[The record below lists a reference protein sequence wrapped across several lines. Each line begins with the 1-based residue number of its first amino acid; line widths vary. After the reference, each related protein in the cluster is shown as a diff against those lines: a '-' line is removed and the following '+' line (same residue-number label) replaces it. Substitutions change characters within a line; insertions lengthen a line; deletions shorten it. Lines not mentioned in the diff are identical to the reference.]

1 MSILRELIAR
11 FSISVDDKDLKK
23 LDKDLEK
30 IRGNLDKVGMQAG
43 VAFAAMGYGAFELV
57 SMASHATENLNV
69 LTQSFG
75 DNSDEIINWSAQM
88 GKALGRSKYELQE
101 YAGRFGSFLQP
112 AFEGTDKDIA
122 GMSEQLT
129 QLALDLA
136 SFYDVSEEE
145 AMMRISSGLR
155 GETEAVR
162 MWGIDLSDEGLTQ
175 FNTEQSG
182 GKDTRHSR
190 NLSMQEKNALRFAKI
205 LKDTE
210 KKQGDLIRTQDEVAG
225 SMRRVKS
232 QMNELGVE
240 MGKKLLPI
248 VKDLFGAFEQHLLPG
263 LQELAT
269 ETNAVQHGFEL
280 AGGAAVT
287 LAAGFAIA
295 NQAALVNALIMGA
308 LFIAFDELRGG
319 AEGAKTMLD
328 KLAGKEEGEKSA
340 WQGFNDFV
348 SLHGVGG
355 ADLLAGNIT
364 DMVLNAGEVAS
375 MALGRGTNGFHT
387 EHGDAARARYGANY
401 TGQDTADAARPGAL
415 EEAKRRSIA
424 ARDPEAYAKAFIG
437 SGSVAAD
444 DPTAAYM
451 RDTKVD
457 FERGNADHVA
467 QDIANG
473 VAPQGTTTQFNAATG
488 KNEIYKGA
496 GSVMAPVSITVNGAQ
511 DPKATADAIM
521 EHMNTHFRQ
530 ASAVLGDEKSGVTK

>member
-1 MSILRELIAR
+1 MSILREIIAR
-11 FSISVDDKDLKK
+11 FSVSVDDKDLKK

-30 IRGNLDKVGMQAG
+30 IRGNLDKVGTQAA

-75 DNSDEIINWSAQM
+75 DNKDEIMNWSVSM

-175 FNTEQSG
+175 FNTQQSG

-210 KKQGDLIRTQDEVAG
+210 KKQGDLVRTQDEVAG
-225 SMRRVKS
+225 SARRLKS
-232 QMNELGVE
+232 QLNELGVE
-240 MGKKLLPI
+240 AGKKLVPI
-248 VKDLFGAFEQHLLPG
+248 VKDLFAAFNEYLMPT
-263 LQELAT
+263 LQDLAE
-269 ETNAVQHGFEL
+269 ETNGIQHAFEL

-287 LAAGFAIA
+287 LAAGFALA
-295 NQAALVNALIMGA
+295 NRAALINALVLGG

-319 AEGAKTMLD
+319 AEGAKTALD
-328 KLAGKEEGEKSA
+328 KLAGKEEGDKSA
-340 WQGFNDFV
+340 YQSFNDFM
-348 SLHGVGG
+348 SLHLAGG
-355 ADLLAGNIT
+355 ADLLSGNVA
-364 DMVLNAGEVAS
+364 DMALNAGSAFN
-375 MALGRGTNGFHT
+375 MAMGRGGEFHT
-387 EHGDAARARYGANY
+387 ENGDAARARYGANY
-401 TGQDTADAARPGAL
+401 NAQDRNDSGGR
-415 EEAKRRSIA
+415 EASLAWAKQQAID
-424 ARDPEAYAKAFIG
+424 ARDPEAYANAFKG
-437 SGSVAAD
+437 TGSVLPD

-451 RDTKVD
+451 RDTKAD
-457 FERGNADHVA
+457 FERGNGSHLA

-473 VAPQGTTTQFNAATG
+473 VAPADAKGEFNSATG
-488 KNEIYKGA
+488 KTEVYRGA
-496 GSVMAPVSITVNGAQ
+496 GSIMAPVTIHMYGDNN
-511 DPKATADAIM
+511 
-521 EHMNTHFRQ
+521 EHKVKDVFLEHIRQ
-530 ASAVLGDEKSGVTK
+530 ANAVVGDEKSGASK